1 MSSRR
6 LLCVFLL
13 PICTTI
19 LKVFLT
25 ILVTAGRTEAQS
37 QEIFIEGALSERRD
51 LTRSGQSV
59 VIRPADETRFD
70 AQTHFKSDPS
80 IALSNAGA
88 GGGFSLPLFR
98 GQDARATHVFVD
110 NMELHDPF
118 SGLPMVDDIDLRAFG
133 SMTLHKGFAPWDF
146 AVMDPGGVVQFILRS
161 YPSKLDVGGAFG
173 DLHGLSGWGRYASQT
188 DSLSAAG
195 YLRRETSK
203 GDVKYYSDN
212 NTVLNSSDDGL
223 RRRANND
230 HSSSQILGFVSSDI
244 DDVSGRALIWSQQS
258 ANGVPVDRPVGNG
271 SARLKSQTSVA
282 STSLKYPLSEI
293 FTLGISAGYFQGA
306 RQFSD
311 PGNDIGFAS
320 KRSMT
325 SRSKRLNAS
334 LDFSVSRVSSVL
346 LAEQQRVET
355 DITSNYNGD
364 LYSPSATTNKIYFG
378 SRYKLTSTQ
387 SLELKVGGSKSH
399 AAVRSVGGEAR
410 GSSRTKPTFGYAIGW
425 DRYETGVLFYAQ
437 AGTSMRAPSLLER
450 VGNGADIEGA
460 DGLSNEQSRAG
471 EVGARVV
478 LDATDLAATPTQA
491 VLNFAAWGRDNHEVI
506 RIDRIASNRW
516 RAGNAGRQRFRGFE
530 GRADIGS
537 RLAGLELALSW
548 IKAELLNEHVLV
560 PRVPVW
566 QAAGG
571 GRWLVNEWTTL
582 RMLSRFV
589 GRMYDDASNAR
600 EVGWTL
606 SHDVMADFSLPSTKA
621 KIGLVLTNVTNIQST
636 VVRDTVTGQSD
647 GRVPYAGYNG
657 ESLAG
662 RSYLISVSASL

>member
-6 LLCVFLL
+6 LLCARLL
-13 PICTTI
+13 PVFSRFLT
-19 LKVFLT
+19 VFLT

-161 YPSKLDVGGAFG
+161 YPSKLDMGGAFG
-173 DLHGLSGWGRYASQT
+173 DLQGISGWGRYASQT

-212 NTVLNSSDDGL
+212 NTVLNSLDDGL
-223 RRRANND
+223 RRRSNND

-244 DDVSGRALIWSQQS
+244 DDVSGRALIWAQQS
-258 ANGVPVDRPVGNG
+258 ANGIPVDRPVGNG
-271 SARLKSQTSVA
+271 SARLKSQTAVG
-282 STSLKYPLSEI
+282 STSLKYPLGEI
-293 FTLGISAGYFQGA
+293 FTLGMSAGYFQGS

-325 SRSKRLNAS
+325 SRSRRLNAS
-334 LDFSVSRVSSVL
+334 LDFSMARVSGIL
-346 LAEQQRVET
+346 LLEQQRVAT

-378 SRYKLTSTQ
+378 SRYKMTSAQ
-387 SLELKVGGSKSH
+387 SLEVKVGASTSQ
-399 AAVRSVGGEAR
+399 AAVRSVGGEVQD
-410 GSSRTKPTFGYAIGW
+410 SSSSKPTVGYSVGW
-425 DRYETGVLFYAQ
+425 DRYENGVLFYAQ

-460 DGLSNEQSRAG
+460 GVLSNEQSRAG

-478 LDATDLAATPTQA
+478 LDSVDLWASPIQA
-491 VLNFAAWGRDNHEVI
+491 VLNLAAWGRDNHEVI

-516 RAGNAGRQRFRGFE
+516 RAGNAGWQRFRGFE
-530 GRADIGS
+530 GRGDFGS
-537 RLAGLELALSW
+537 RWAGVELALSW
-548 IKAELLNEHVLV
+548 IRAELVSEHVLV
-560 PRVPVW
+560 PKVPVW

-571 GRWLVNEWTTL
+571 GRWLINDVTTL

-606 SHDVMADFSLPSTKA
+606 SHDLTVDFSLPNPQA
-621 KIGLVLTNVTNIQST
+621 KIGLAVTNLTNIQST